1 MQIKSVVLRN
11 FRNYSF
17 EKFIFNPKV
26 NVLVGDNAQG
36 KTNLLEGIYF
46 SCIGKSFKTK
56 NERELIKK
64 ENTYSTINLDFEKQN
79 GDNKI
84 FIEFKNGEKYVKLNE
99 INITKISSL
108 LGNLCCV
115 FFSPNELKL
124 VKDAPEDRRKFMDI
138 DISQLSKE
146 YYLSLLKYNKIL
158 KERNK
163 LLKSTDST
171 EIILETLPIWD
182 YQLVKVASEIILD
195 RLDFIKKL
203 NLLSGKEHEF
213 LTENA
218 ETLKLQY
225 SSVEDFYEKTKDEIE
240 EILLKKLKENYEKDL
255 KLKYTT
261 VGPHRDDIKIFLNDF
276 DVKNFGSQGQQ
287 RTVLL
292 SMKLAELEIFKDNF
306 GEYPILLLDD
316 VFSELDEKRKHN
328 LFKRTQ
334 KVQTFI
340 TTTKFDI
347 VEDDVNVITIENG
360 KILIKKWL
368 FSIKNARN
376 KPKK

>member
-182 YQLVKVASEIILD
+182 SQLVKVASEIILD

-360 KILIKKWL
+360 KILIKK
-368 FSIKNARN
+368 
-376 KPKK
+376 